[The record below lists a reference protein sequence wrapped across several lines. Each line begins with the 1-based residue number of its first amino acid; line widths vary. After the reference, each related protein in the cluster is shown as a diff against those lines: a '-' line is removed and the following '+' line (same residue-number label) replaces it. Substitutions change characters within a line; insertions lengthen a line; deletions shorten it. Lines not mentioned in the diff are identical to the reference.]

1 MYHLRYNIGDWE
13 YQCLDTLYVFSED
26 ELNNYFNQLYPN
38 GVDDDYGA
46 WKAFVNSLFDLFT
59 NQLVEFSKT
68 EIFKKIPKTND
79 FKFFC
84 IDHDEDIE
92 EAIEH
97 MNLVLS
103 D

>member
-1 MYHLRYNIGDWE
+1 M
-13 YQCLDTLYVFSED
+13 DTLYVFSED

>member
-1 MYHLRYNIGDWE
+1 M
-13 YQCLDTLYVFSED
+13 DTLYVFSED

-92 EAIEH
+92 EAIER

>member
-1 MYHLRYNIGDWE
+1 MY
-13 YQCLDTLYVFSED
+13 TLYVFSED

-38 GVDDDYGA
+38 GVDDYGV

-68 EIFKKIPKTND
+68 EIFKKFLKRMILN
-79 FKFFC
+79 FFC

-92 EAIEH
+92 EAIER